1 MMSNYRIHAMSEFRA
16 AGWIDEDGK
25 YIDEM
30 QEAICLHILKLLDVF
45 GDEGHSGSTAPY
57 TINLFSKL
65 AAFEP
70 VVPIT
75 GEDWE
80 WTCINDDRTDN
91 NPVYQNKRCGHVF
104 KQADRFDGQ
113 PYDIDGKIFW
123 EWHKSEEDGKMFK
136 SYFTGS
142 ESCVPINFPYTP
154 KREYIFAP
162 TEEFPNEILE
172 VANQP

>member
-1 MMSNYRIHAMSEFRA
+1 MSNYEKHAMIEFRA
-16 AGWIDEDGK
+16 AGWIDDDGN

-30 QEAICLHILKLLDVF
+30 QEAICKHILKLLEVF
-45 GDEGHSGSTAPY
+45 DGEGHSGSTAPY

-80 WTCINDDRTDN
+80 WTCVNDERTNN

-136 SYFTGS
+136 SHFTNFK
-142 ESCVPINFPYTP
+142 SCVPITFPYTP
-154 KREYIFAP
+154 KREYVFVP
-162 TEEFPNEILE
+162 TEEFPNEHIE
-172 VANQP
+172 

>member
-1 MMSNYRIHAMSEFRA
+1 MSNYRIHAMSEFRA

-30 QEAICLHILKLLDVF
+30 QKAICLHILKLLDVF

-80 WTCINDDRTDN
+80 WVDHGECM
-91 NPVYQNKRCGHVF
+91 QNKRCGHVF
-104 KQADRFDGQ
+104 KQANRFNGQ
-113 PYDIDGKIFW
+113 AYDIDGKIFW

-154 KREYIFAP
+154 KREYVFAP